1 MDKKYGFEPF
11 EAAISLIPHGTY
23 QPCHE
28 GRGKIIKP
36 KVIAL
41 KDWMPIHT
49 EIDAPKLAALLNA
62 ARDWYQTT
70 GRRYDEEMMAGFNEA
85 LDQLMADFEGM
96 KYIQTEPVGFYQYL
110 ADLYIA
116 LPGDCSIT
124 PVVGIGRSAG
134 VGCFFLL

>member
-1 MDKKYGFEPF
+1 MNHELPAMTKYGFEPF
-11 EAAISLIPHGTY
+11 EA
-23 QPCHE
+23 
-28 GRGKIIKP
+28 
-36 KVIAL
+36 VIAL
-41 KDWMPIHT
+41 MVTRYISDHVSKAELGAIINPRVIRLNPAAEDTTEKVQPIST

-116 LPGDCSIT
+116 LPGA
-124 PVVGIGRSAG
+124 RQ
-134 VGCFFLL
+134 